1 MLYQQGGGITLL
13 GLKKKKKKSRMKV
26 ESQYGP
32 ASANFGLQMPAF
44 WNSNA
49 CL

>member
-1 MLYQQGGGITLL
+1 MLCQQGGGITLL
-13 GLKKKKKKSRMKV
+13 GLKKKKIRMKV
-26 ESQYGP
+26 ESQYSL

-44 WNSNA
+44 WNINV